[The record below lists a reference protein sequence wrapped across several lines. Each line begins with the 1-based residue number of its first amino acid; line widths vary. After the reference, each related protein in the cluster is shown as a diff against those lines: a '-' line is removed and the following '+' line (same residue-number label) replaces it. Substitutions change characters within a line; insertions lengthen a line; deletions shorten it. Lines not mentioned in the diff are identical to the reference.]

1 VNELLSSD
9 VFKLFAIIA
18 LGKILERL
26 KFGRF
31 SLGIASVFLVAVA
44 IGSQGISIAPSFQT
58 FGLCVFIYAV
68 GIEAGP
74 QFFASLKA
82 KGASWIA
89 VPFVFIV
96 FTLGLYLLVALALQ
110 NWVSGVSMIGLFA
123 GAFTCTPAL
132 AAISE
137 RIASPMLSVAFG
149 IVYPLTLAGNVYL
162 IPWLPKLFKDNI
174 EALKRAFEE
183 DTRRIYAHRSLAMF
197 RITNP
202 AIFGHTLGELRA
214 FDIEGV
220 VYTRYKNEAETQ
232 LARDQVTLRSGG
244 LLAAVGT
251 EESLAKVEM
260 LLGQREHQDV
270 AVPQN
275 LQVKQFIV
283 SNADIAGKTLSSI
296 LMKNP
301 LDVRFTRI
309 ERSGIELCPDSDKQI
324 LLGDRITA
332 IGEEEDMAELLTLL
346 GDDMDSV
353 YQARFAPISIGVAAG
368 FLLGLLPIP
377 FLDSP
382 LGVTAGVLLVAMI
395 LGRKVRLFSVLWQ
408 IPQATTGFLKQ
419 FGLAVF
425 FAVVGTS
432 IGPNVSL
439 IFDKHEN
446 WILVPVAIA
455 LAFVPTIIMYAIAT
469 RLMKK
474 NPLDVLGLLAGTLN
488 NSSALVGINERW
500 KTVVPNTAFAF
511 AYPLGLI
518 LVIFSVHILEML
530 MRWASA
536 IPFLATGAPFL
547 H

>member
-1 VNELLSSD
+1 MNELFSSD
-9 VFKLFAIIA
+9 VFKLFAVIA
-18 LGKILERL
+18 LGKILEL
-26 KFGRF
+26 AKFGRF
-31 SLGIASVFLVAVA
+31 SLGIASVFLVAVVA
-44 IGSQGISIAPSFQT
+44 GSQGISIAAPFQT
-58 FGLCVFIYAV
+58 FGLCVFVYAV

-89 VPFVFIV
+89 VPFVFIL
-96 FTLGLYLLVALALQ
+96 FSLGLYLLVALALQ
-110 NWVSGVSMIGLFA
+110 NWISGVSLIGLFA

-162 IPWLPKLFKDNI
+162 IPWLPKLFKDDM
-174 EALKRAFEE
+174 EALKRTFEE
-183 DTRRIYAHRSLAMF
+183 ETRRIYAHRSLAMF
-197 RITNP
+197 RITNA

-220 VYTRYKNEAETQ
+220 VYTRYKNENETQ
-232 LARDQVTLRSGG
+232 LARDQVTLQAGG

-251 EESLAKVEM
+251 EEGLAKVEM
-260 LLGQREHQDV
+260 LVGQREQQEV
-270 AVPQN
+270 PVPQN
-275 LQVKQFIV
+275 MQVKQFIV
-283 SNADIAGKTLSSI
+283 SNPDIAGKTISSI

-309 ERSGIELCPDSDKQI
+309 ERSGIELCPDSDRQI

-332 IGEEEDMAELLTLL
+332 IGEEEDMAELLILL
-346 GDDMDSV
+346 GDDLENV
-353 YQARFAPISIGVAAG
+353 YHTRFAPISIGVASG

-377 FLDSP
+377 FLGSP

-395 LGRKVRLFSVLWQ
+395 LGRKVRLLGILWQ
-408 IPQATTGFLKQ
+408 VPQATTGFLKQ

-425 FAVVGTS
+425 FAVVGTN
-432 IGPNVSL
+432 IGPNIAL
-439 IFDKHEN
+439 IFEKREN
-446 WILVPVAIA
+446 WILVPVALI

-469 RLMKK
+469 RAMKK

-500 KTVVPNTAFAF
+500 KTVIPNTAFAF

-518 LVIFSVHILEML
+518 LVLFSTHILEILLRWTML
-530 MRWASA
+530 ST
-536 IPFLATGAPFL
+536 F
-547 H
+547 